1 MKPSEEVG
9 IEPVNREQLLVEY
22 REAMESQRSNT
33 ALVYSWT
40 GNILLILSTGLFIF
54 GTQTKA
60 PEAFFPTMAFA
71 VLLMLIWYGMTK
83 TFVFYIGQRLR
94 RANEIERIL
103 GIQLMSGAYEEIKRL
118 GWKSRLVEARSYVRL
133 FAVVYI
139 LIWIFMSWFK
149 FRWL

>member
-1 MKPSEEVG
+1 MKSTEG
-9 IEPVNREQLLVEY
+9 TDLGSVNREQLLLEY

-40 GNILLILSTGLFIF
+40 GNILLILSTALFIF
-54 GTQTKA
+54 GAQTDE

-71 VLLMLIWYGMTK
+71 VLLLLIWYGMTE
-83 TFVFYIGQRLR
+83 TFVFYIKQRLR

-103 GIQLMSGAYEEIKRL
+103 GMQLMSGAYEEIKKL
-118 GWKSRLVEARSYVRL
+118 GWRSRFIEARSYVRL
-133 FAVVYI
+133 FGLLYI
-139 LIWIFMSWFK
+139 LLWIFMSWLK